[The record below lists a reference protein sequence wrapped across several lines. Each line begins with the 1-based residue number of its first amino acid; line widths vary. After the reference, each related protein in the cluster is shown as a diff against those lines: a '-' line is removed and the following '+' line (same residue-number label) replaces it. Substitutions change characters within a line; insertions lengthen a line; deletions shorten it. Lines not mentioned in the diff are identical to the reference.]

1 MSTKDSWKKTGKSI
15 GHAFG
20 NFGRAMGT
28 TAKVVFGKEENSNGE
43 GKKSKTGEAW
53 SNVGHGFA
61 DAGKNFGHSCKDTVD
76 NLDDKTK
83 TQEEKEKDIKKDE
96 AIDVEFEEKKES

>member
-1 MSTKDSWKKTGKSI
+1 MSRKESWKKTGKSI

-20 NFGRAMGT
+20 NLGRAMGT
-28 TAKVVFGKEENSNGE
+28 TAKVVFGNEKNSNGE

-61 DAGKNFGHSCKDTVD
+61 DAGKNIGHSVKDTFDGGEPD
-76 NLDDKTK
+76 N
-83 TQEEKEKDIKKDE
+83 KDIKKDE
-96 AIDVEFEEKKES
+96 AIDVQYEEKKD